1 MKLVKK
7 IQDLAF
13 YITLCKHPTN
23 KLNEEGAKILHARI
37 FCVFI
42 VIPVGGDSMDS
53 IEAKPIWWPEP
64 VCPVL
69 RLCDQ
74 GLNWNQNKC
83 KKDPWIQNSRSFCPL
98 GSKLQPTPPLC
109 GVCSLWHLMFIIWT
123 CFTWITGDGNIFE
136 TPQSKVMFCLSLTE
150 TESLHQC
157 QCVHVYVVLHSTHV
171 VH

>member
-1 MKLVKK
+1 MQGSFVCLLWFLLVVISWTLSRQNLSGGQNQFVLYWGCATKARIKIKISAKK
-7 IQDLAF
+7 ILE
-13 YITLCKHPTN
+13 Y
-23 KLNEEGAKILHARI
+23 KIPGH
-37 FCVFI
+37 FVH
-42 VIPVGGDSMDS
+42 
-53 IEAKPIWWPEP
+53 W
-64 VCPVL
+64 
-69 RLCDQ
+69 
-74 GLNWNQNKC
+74 GLSYSL
-83 KKDPWIQNSRSFCPL
+83 P
-98 GSKLQPTPPLC
+98 PPLC